1 MTFKKEILTIVVCYT
16 IILVGCGKKA
26 DENAEIS
33 KTSELTTESVKNKTT
48 EDNILENSETEEN
61 AIRETSIP
69 DEYIPVLDG
78 VYSLINDFD
87 GKNYAENPY
96 DLTGIDELIY
106 PAENPKDCLNT
117 VGYELKDIN
126 NDDTDELFIADKDN
140 IYAIY
145 TIKNGKAVLVTE
157 GWIRNRNYLLND
169 NTIFNEGSGGA
180 INNMFGTYR
189 LNSGATELEPLD
201 IYYSDFIDESN
212 QTVGWFYSKG
222 SYEYNDG
229 SLTGMTLDDAT
240 KLCDEYLAEKADLNL
255 IYLIN
260 YTPSN

>member
-1 MTFKKEILTIVVCYT
+1 MAFKKEILTIVVCYT

-33 KTSELTTESVKNKTT
+33 KTSELTTESVKNKAT

-69 DEYIPVLDG
+69 DEYILVLDG

-126 NDDTDELFIADKDN
+126 NDGNPAL
-140 IYAIY
+140 
-145 TIKNGKAVLVTE
+145 
-157 GWIRNRNYLLND
+157 
-169 NTIFNEGSGGA
+169 
-180 INNMFGTYR
+180 
-189 LNSGATELEPLD
+189 
-201 IYYSDFIDESN
+201 
-212 QTVGWFYSKG
+212 
-222 SYEYNDG
+222 
-229 SLTGMTLDDAT
+229 
-240 KLCDEYLAEKADLNL
+240 
-255 IYLIN
+255 
-260 YTPSN
+260 